1 MPSLGSHPAFC
12 NGILSNF
19 HLLIFYSKVYFF
31 ILLSDYST
39 SDWAGTRTGADD
51 STDTSISV
59 GDCTGAI
66 FLIPLREWCALWA
79 ITHPRP
85 GQKVISILQSKLEQS
100 VTFDE

>member
-1 MPSLGSHPAFC
+1 MGSHLAFC
-12 NGILSNF
+12 NGILSNLN
-19 HLLIFYSKVYFF
+19 LLIFYSKVYFL

-39 SDWAGTRTGADD
+39 SDWTGTRTGADD
-51 STDTSISV
+51 STDASISV

-100 VTFDE
+100 VTFHV